1 MCQVRQKWS
10 EKFLRL
16 FFRPERFMS
25 RGSRP
30 ETCQVRRNWIED
42 FFSSLF
48 EIYDSRVGTGR
59 FSGGS
64 ILVMLCK

>member
-30 ETCQVRRNWIED
+30 ETCQVPRNWIED
-42 FFSSLF
+42 FFSSFRNL
-48 EIYDSRVGTGR
+48 
-59 FSGGS
+59 
-64 ILVMLCK
+64 